1 MGIPVGAVLLAAAL
15 FGTTGTAQALGP
27 SSTTPLGVGAAR
39 LVVGGLALL
48 ALLPLVGGRWSAV
61 LALWRTP
68 AGLLAGVCTG
78 LYQVCFFAGVERA
91 GVAVGTLVAIGSG
104 PVLTGLLAVRL
115 LGERPGGTWLA
126 ATGLCVAG
134 LALLVLGGGGEGAAD
149 LLGILL
155 ALAAGLAYAAYTVL
169 AKRQLVAGHGPA
181 TVMAAAFGLGGL
193 LSVPVLLSQPLGWL
207 ATGDGLVLAAYLG
220 LVTTT
225 LAYLLFVRGLA
236 VLPAGPVTTLVLA
249 EPVVATAL
257 GVVVLD
263 ERLAVVGAVGAGL
276 VLLGL
281 LVQGRG
287 TTGAAPA
294 AGAGQEPPSARRS
307 SCRK

>member
-1 MGIPVGAVLLAAAL
+1 MPLVGTPVVAVLFAAAL

-27 SSTTPLGVGAAR
+27 ASTTPLGVGAVR

-48 ALLPLVGGRWSAV
+48 ALLPLVGGRRSEV

-68 AGLLAGVCTG
+68 AGLLAGLCTG

-104 PVLTGLLAVRL
+104 PVLTGLLAVWL
-115 LGERPGGTWLA
+115 LGERSGRTWLA

-134 LALLVLGGGGEGAAD
+134 LALLVLGGGASGGAD
-149 LLGILL
+149 LLGMLL
-155 ALAAGLAYAAYTVL
+155 ALGAGLAYAAYTVL
-169 AKRQLVAGHGPA
+169 AKRQLDAGHGPA
-181 TVMAAAFGLGGL
+181 AVMAAAFGLGGL
-193 LSVPVLLSQPLGWL
+193 LSVPVLLSQPLGWV
-207 ATGDGLVLAAYLG
+207 ATGEGLALAAYLG
-220 LVTTT
+220 LGTVT

-263 ERLAVVGAVGAGL
+263 ERLAAVGALGAGL
-276 VLLGL
+276 ILVGL

-287 TTGAAPA
+287 ASRAAPA
-294 AGAGQEPPSARRS
+294 PEGAVTG
-307 SCRK
+307 